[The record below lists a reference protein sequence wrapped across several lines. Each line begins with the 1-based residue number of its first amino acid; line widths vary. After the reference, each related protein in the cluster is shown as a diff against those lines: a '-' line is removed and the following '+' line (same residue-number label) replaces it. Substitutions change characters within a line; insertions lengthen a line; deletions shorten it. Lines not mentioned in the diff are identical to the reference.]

1 MVSKIIEFFFILFKN
16 STKLDCEKIIM
27 SQKKIRY
34 SAYVIVIFLT
44 FVLLIISI
52 GSLFINDLFVR
63 KQNFLIVNILIIFI
77 VLINLILIFLVVK
90 ENLCNYVLIYKDC
103 IKVVQKANSVIIKN
117 EEIINVVQKKININE
132 LDSLLIVL
140 TNNQK
145 YNINVKMFSQKDID
159 YLILLLEMYINST
172 TDEVMDNDINNIGN
186 TSKKIIQEIVCGSL
200 ELMLLYEIIAVILFL
215 PCRFI
220 IYYFNINES
229 IPKALPSIADIFL
242 FLLYIITLKFHRQF
256 ANYLTML
263 GISIKVK
270 ILAFI
275 FLFLIFILVGIIFN
289 I

>member
-1 MVSKIIEFFFILFKN
+1 MVSKIIEFFFILLKN

-63 KQNFLIVNILIIFI
+63 KQNFLIVNILKIFI

-132 LDSLLIVL
+132 LDSSLIVL

-145 YNINVKMFSQKDID
+145 YNINVRMFSQKDID

-172 TDEVMDNDINNIGN
+172 TDEVRDNDINNIGN
-186 TSKKIIQEIVCGSL
+186 TSKKVIQEIVCGSL

-242 FLLYIITLKFHRQF
+242 FLMFIITLKFHRQF

-270 ILAFI
+270 IIAFI

>member
-1 MVSKIIEFFFILFKN
+1 MVSKIIEFFLFFVKN

-63 KQNFLIVNILIIFI
+63 KQNFLIVNILKIFI

-132 LDSLLIVL
+132 LDSSLIVL

-242 FLLYIITLKFHRQF
+242 FLMFIITLKFHRQF

-270 ILAFI
+270 IIAFI

>member
-1 MVSKIIEFFFILFKN
+1 MVLKIIEFFFILFKN

-63 KQNFLIVNILIIFI
+63 KQNFLIVNILKIFI

-229 IPKALPSIADIFL
+229 IPKVLPSIADIFL
-242 FLLYIITLKFHRQF
+242 LF
-256 ANYLTML
+256 ASGENNHHA
-263 GISIKVK
+263 SIRKHQ
-270 ILAFI
+270 
-275 FLFLIFILVGIIFN
+275 
-289 I
+289 